1 MISFFNDDFV
11 AVFAVEIDR
20 RERRGDE
27 KRDSEMFRQNR
38 ELKSADF
45 VRAVAVFGDS
55 IGADDDAVYSF
66 FFYRRRDRRIGDQ
79 RRRDFLVN
87 QLESRQPRALIKRS
101 RFGARI

>member
-1 MISFFNDDFV
+1 
-11 AVFAVEIDR
+11 
-20 RERRGDE
+20 
-27 KRDSEMFRQNR
+27 MFRQNR

-55 IGADDDAVYSF
+55 IGADDDAIYSF
-66 FFYRRRDRRIGDQ
+66 FFYRRRDGRIGDQ

-101 RFGARI
+101 RFGAKIRQKKNAAGRKIEITKKRV